1 MFRVGFFDVNANY
14 AQGLSFMV
22 LFIFAF
28 WLAVDFLLGDVNIL
42 KMLGVT
48 PLDRRGIW
56 RLAEDYDVEQVPKYL
71 QWKGVSLLFQYIQI
85 AQLKSYHL
93 LEECPKMFRYR

>member
-1 MFRVGFFDVNANY
+1 MFFIQMFRVGFFDVNANY

-48 PLDRRGIW
+48 PLARRGIR
-56 RLAEDYDVEQVPKYL
+56 RLTEDYDAEQVPKFL
-71 QWKGVSLLFQYIQI
+71 
-85 AQLKSYHL
+85 
-93 LEECPKMFRYR
+93 

>member
-1 MFRVGFFDVNANY
+1 MFFIQMFRVGFFDVNANY

-48 PLDRRGIW
+48 PLARRGIR
-56 RLAEDYDVEQVPKYL
+56 RLAEDYDAEQEQVPKFL
-71 QWKGVSLLFQYIQI
+71 QKKSESLL
-85 AQLKSYHL
+85 L
-93 LEECPKMFRYR
+93 

>member
-1 MFRVGFFDVNANY
+1 MFFIQMFRVGFFDVNAKY

-48 PLDRRGIW
+48 PLARRGIK
-56 RLAEDYDVEQVPKYL
+56 RLAEDYDTEQEQVPKFL
-71 QWKGVSLLFQYIQI
+71 Q
-85 AQLKSYHL
+85 
-93 LEECPKMFRYR
+93 

>member
-1 MFRVGFFDVNANY
+1 
-14 AQGLSFMV
+14 MV

-48 PLDRRGIW
+48 PLARRGIR
-56 RLAEDYDVEQVPKYL
+56 RLAEDYDAEQEQVPKFL
-71 QWKGVSLLFQYIQI
+71 QKNSEALL
-85 AQLKSYHL
+85 L
-93 LEECPKMFRYR
+93 